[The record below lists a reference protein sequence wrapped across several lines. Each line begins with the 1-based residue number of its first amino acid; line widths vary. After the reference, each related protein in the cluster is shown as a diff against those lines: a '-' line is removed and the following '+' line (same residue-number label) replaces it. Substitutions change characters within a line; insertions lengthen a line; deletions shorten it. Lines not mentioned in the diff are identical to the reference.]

1 VDLNEG
7 VVDSDDIDTT
17 VGDTGR
23 DVRMF
28 FVLAHSRPTMAV
40 DRDCRDE

>member
-17 VGDTGR
+17 VGDAGR
-23 DVRMF
+23 DVRKLF
-28 FVLAHSRPTMAV
+28 GQFVSHG
-40 DRDCRDE
+40 DRDH